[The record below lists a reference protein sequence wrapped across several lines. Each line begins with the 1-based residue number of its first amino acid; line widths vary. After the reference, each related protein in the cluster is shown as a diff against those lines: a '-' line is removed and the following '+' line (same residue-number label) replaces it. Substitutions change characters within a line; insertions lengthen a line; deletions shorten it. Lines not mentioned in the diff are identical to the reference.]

1 MPTRNAITTECHLPR
16 NSFSPRNQVFKESQG
31 PLASSLASVQV
42 DFNTVDFPDSPD
54 TFQND
59 GASGRDR
66 KSNQDPSL
74 LSDILI
80 GIPLN
85 DEKKLGIGGGDS
97 RPNKSGILS
106 FYPSQSHS
114 ALEIGMYVL
123 LSTFCFAIVV
133 FVVSCFVYASKHKM
147 INVEHKERTPG
158 VRTMPSS
165 AINRGTAIAGSASN
179 GHFPILRESRRKQH
193 RESTTNA
200 HNWVWLGRSTMDHS
214 SIIQENG
221 EHFLNPR
228 GESFA
233 IHHTNNDH
241 ANSQFRSLSPTRFT
255 YSHHAKP
262 DSSELHGSTR
272 FHSACIHVRGGRT
285 AICAMCTFIGN
296 GQRTRTNL

>member
-1 MPTRNAITTECHLPR
+1 MSVDNYFLLVESLDPEVVAFAPMLASNYPRVIAVGEGNGDLLRVTLLLPDDCRVKRN
-16 NSFSPRNQVFKESQG
+16 NQLTKQVISRIQSDNQISADRIFAFPAPKKIKVFKETQG

-42 DFNTVDFPDSPD
+42 DFNTVDFPDNPD

-59 GASGRDR
+59 GVSGRDR
-66 KSNQDPSL
+66 KPNQDPSL

-85 DEKKLGIGGGDS
+85 DEKKLGGMGGDT
-97 RPNKSGILS
+97 RPNENGILS

-114 ALEIGMYVL
+114 ALVIGMYVV

-158 VRTMPSS
+158 VRTMPS
-165 AINRGTAIAGSASN
+165 ATNRGTAAAGSSTGT

-214 SIIQENG
+214 SIIQENN

-228 GESFA
+228 G
-233 IHHTNNDH
+233 
-241 ANSQFRSLSPTRFT
+241 
-255 YSHHAKP
+255 
-262 DSSELHGSTR
+262 
-272 FHSACIHVRGGRT
+272 
-285 AICAMCTFIGN
+285 
-296 GQRTRTNL
+296 

>member
-1 MPTRNAITTECHLPR
+1 MK
-16 NSFSPRNQVFKESQG
+16 VFKESQG

-59 GASGRDR
+59 GVSGRDR

-85 DEKKLGIGGGDS
+85 DEKKLGGMGGDL
-97 RPNKSGILS
+97 RPNKNGILS

-147 INVEHKERTPG
+147 INVEPKERTLG
-158 VRTMPSS
+158 VRTMPS
-165 AINRGTAIAGSASN
+165 ATNRGPTVAGSASN

-214 SIIQENG
+214 SIIPENS

-228 GESFA
+228 GE
-233 IHHTNNDH
+233 
-241 ANSQFRSLSPTRFT
+241 
-255 YSHHAKP
+255 
-262 DSSELHGSTR
+262 
-272 FHSACIHVRGGRT
+272 
-285 AICAMCTFIGN
+285 
-296 GQRTRTNL
+296 